1 MSLTSLTPTQI
12 KTFIKSKKEQ
22 GELACRNI
30 KGFHLR
36 KRGKYLYWRIRLK
49 HGGKY
54 RIKQLGNYY
63 KDSQGAYAQKAVD
76 FKAFVEGGGDWD
88 NEAGML
94 LVSSTKP
101 KSKKKEEPVTSKK
114 RSSTSELRLVIN
126 EGNAAVEESKR
137 EKYPPIVNNE
147 RKVFHYDRLELVLK
161 DKGIELQEHHKES
174 LAAFADALYWY
185 EYWTLETSKGV
196 YINSVGDRGN
206 LERENPAHKWLDKWE
221 AKLARYRK
229 EFGLLVDVDSES
241 ADDEMTQLLKSI

>member
-1 MSLTSLTPTQI
+1 MSLTSITPAQI
-12 KTFIKSKKEQ
+12 RAFMGTKKNQ
-22 GELACRNI
+22 DELACKNVR
-30 KGFHLR
+30 GFHLR
-36 KRGKYLYWRIRLK
+36 KKGKQFHWRVRLR
-49 HGGKY
+49 HNGRY
-54 RIKQLGNYY
+54 RVKQLGSYY

-76 FKAFVEGGGDWD
+76 FRTYIEGGGDWD

-101 KSKKKEEPVTSKK
+101 KAKKKEEPATPKK
-114 RSSTSELRLVIN
+114 KSSTSELRLVIN
-126 EGNAAVEESKR
+126 EGNAAVDEEKR

-147 RKVFHYDRLELVLK
+147 RKVFHYDRLEVVLK
-161 DKGIELQEHHKES
+161 EKGIELQEHHKES

-229 EFGLLVDVDSES
+229 EFGLLVDAESES
-241 ADDEMTQLLKSI
+241 SDDEMTKLLKSI